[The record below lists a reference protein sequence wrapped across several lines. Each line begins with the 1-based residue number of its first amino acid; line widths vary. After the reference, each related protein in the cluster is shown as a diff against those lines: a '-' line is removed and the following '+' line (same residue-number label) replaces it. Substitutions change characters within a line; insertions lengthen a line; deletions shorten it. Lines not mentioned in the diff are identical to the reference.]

1 MTILKFGGTSIGSPE
16 SIQNVIHIIGE
27 SKQQKQ
33 KLVIVC
39 SAFCGVTD
47 QLIKMSLSAA
57 SGNSDYIQSLNSL
70 KKRHFDTVK
79 SLIPTENQANVLQQ
93 VQKLLDEI
101 KDTLHGVSLVKEISE
116 KTLDYLMSFGERFST
131 YIISESLKTQSM
143 DTEYCDARPL
153 VKTDD
158 HFGSA
163 RVDLDKTYE
172 NIRNYFK
179 LHKVLQVITGFIG
192 STMKNETTTLGRG
205 GSDYTAALFGAAL
218 NASEI
223 EIWTDVDGVMTA
235 DPRKVKKAFS
245 LESITFDEAMEMS
258 HFGAKVIYPP
268 TMQPASNQNIPI
280 RIRNT
285 FNPDFKGTLIS
296 NKAVSKYLVKGIS
309 SIDDIALLRVQGS
322 GLIGVVGIAS
332 RLFSAL
338 AKRKINVILISQ
350 ASSEHSICFA
360 IEPKSVEN
368 AVKAIEEEFSLEILI
383 HQFDKV
389 IVEKDFSIVAVVG
402 ENMKYSVGIAG
413 KAFQSLGK
421 NGINV
426 VAIAQG
432 SSELNISAVI
442 DKKDETKAL
451 NALHEA
457 FFLSGTKS
465 LNLFIM
471 GTGLIGG
478 TLLEQ
483 MKKQKKF
490 LLHDRALD
498 LRVVGIGNI
507 DRMIFDENDIG
518 LETWES
524 QLDQSGESTHLD
536 TFVKK
541 MKGLNLPNTVFV
553 DCTGS
558 SKVVSFYE
566 EILNGNISIVTPNK
580 IANSGRFEQYEK
592 LKNAALKHGV
602 KFLYETNVG
611 AGLPVISTL
620 NDLLSSGDKIV
631 KVEAV
636 LSGTVSYIF
645 NSFIGKK
652 RFSEVVRDA
661 KRKGLSEPDP
671 REDLKGLDFARK
683 LLILG
688 RETGI
693 SMELE
698 DIHVEN
704 ILPEYCLQTK
714 SVEAF
719 FVQLQRADQD
729 FEQKRERAEKNGKVL
744 RYIGTLEKGKASVS
758 LHEVDERHPFYTL
771 SGSDNMIVFTTE
783 RYKERPLVIKGP
795 GAGAEVTAAGVFAD
809 IIRISSYLS

>member
-1 MTILKFGGTSIGSPE
+1 MKILKFGGTSVGSPE
-16 SIQNVIHIIGE
+16 SIRNVIQIIRDC
-27 SKQQKQ
+27 QKT
-33 KLVIVC
+33 KHELAVVC
-39 SAFCGVTD
+39 SAFDGVTD
-47 QLIKMSLSAA
+47 QLIKMSSSAA
-57 SGNSDYIQSLNSL
+57 SGNSDYIQALSGL

-79 SLIPTENQANVLQQ
+79 SLIPIENQANVLKQ
-93 VQKLLDEI
+93 VQKLFDEI
-101 KDTLHGVSLVKEISE
+101 KDTLHGVLLVKEISE
-116 KTLDYLMSFGERFST
+116 KTLDYVMSFGEKISVH
-131 YIISESLKTQSM
+131 IITGSLQAQNIEA
-143 DTEYCDARPL
+143 EYCDAGPL

-158 HFGSA
+158 HFGFA

-172 NIRNYFK
+172 NIKIYFQS
-179 LHKVLQVITGFIG
+179 HKMLQVITGFIG

-245 LESITFDEAMEMS
+245 LESITFEEAMEMS

-268 TMQPASNQNIPI
+268 TMQPASSQNIPI
-280 RIRNT
+280 KIRNT
-285 FNPDFKGTLIS
+285 FNLGFQGTLIS
-296 NKAVSKYLVKGIS
+296 NKSISKYLVKGIS

-322 GLIGVVGIAS
+322 GLFGVVGIAS
-332 RLFSAL
+332 RLFGTL
-338 AKRKINVILISQ
+338 AKSKINVILISQ
-350 ASSEHSICFA
+350 ASSEHTICFA

-368 AVKAIEEEFSLEILI
+368 AVRAIEEEFSLEIQT

-389 IVEKDFSIVAVVG
+389 VVERGLSIIAVVG

-421 NGINV
+421 NGINI

-442 DKKDETKAL
+442 DKENETKAL

-483 MKKQKKF
+483 MRKQRKY
-490 LLHDRALD
+490 LLHERALD
-498 LRVVGIGNI
+498 LRVIGIGNI
-507 DRMIFDENDIG
+507 DRMIFDENDMG

-524 QLDQSGESTHLD
+524 QLERSGESTHLG

-541 MKGLNLPNTVFV
+541 MKKLNLPNTVFV
-553 DCTGS
+553 DCTDS
-558 SKVVSFYE
+558 SEIVSFYE

-580 IANSGRFEQYEK
+580 IANSGRFEQYQK
-592 LKNAALKHGV
+592 LKNATLKYGV

-620 NDLLSSGDKIV
+620 NDLLSSGDKII

-645 NSFIGKK
+645 NSFTGKK
-652 RFSEVVRDA
+652 RFSEVVREA
-661 KRKGLSEPDP
+661 KKKGLSEPDP

-683 LLILG
+683 LLILA

-698 DIHVEN
+698 DIQVEN
-704 ILPEYCLQTK
+704 ILPDHCLQTE
-714 SVEAF
+714 SIEAF
-719 FVQLQRADQD
+719 FTELEKADRS
-729 FEQKRERAEKNGKVL
+729 FEQKRERAEKNGKAL
-744 RYIGTLEKGKASVS
+744 RYIGTFEKGKASVS

>member
-1 MTILKFGGTSIGSPE
+1 
-16 SIQNVIHIIGE
+16 
-27 SKQQKQ
+27 
-33 KLVIVC
+33 
-39 SAFCGVTD
+39 
-47 QLIKMSLSAA
+47 
-57 SGNSDYIQSLNSL
+57 
-70 KKRHFDTVK
+70 
-79 SLIPTENQANVLQQ
+79 
-93 VQKLLDEI
+93 
-101 KDTLHGVSLVKEISE
+101 
-116 KTLDYLMSFGERFST
+116 
-131 YIISESLKTQSM
+131 
-143 DTEYCDARPL
+143 
-153 VKTDD
+153 
-158 HFGSA
+158 
-163 RVDLDKTYE
+163 
-172 NIRNYFK
+172 
-179 LHKVLQVITGFIG
+179 
-192 STMKNETTTLGRG
+192 
-205 GSDYTAALFGAAL
+205 
-218 NASEI
+218 
-223 EIWTDVDGVMTA
+223 
-235 DPRKVKKAFS
+235 RKVKKAFS

-402 ENMKYSVGIAG
+402 ENMKYSIGIAG